1 MLYLKADEPRTL
13 TFEVDIRGVGKGE
26 LKGYV
31 RLFINDA
38 EHGFPV
44 SIDDGVITAD
54 IPPLTEIIR
63 LKTMEDGDII
73 EAKLDLMTDQHIFT
87 PWEGEVK
94 VSVPMG
100 IKAKL
105 SNETMR
111 PVNAGGGMV
120 AKVVETK
127 QDKEATKKSSK
138 KEAVQEFDTSEE
150 KMLKVSQEDYKKD
163 LMAMVAD
170 TIKQMG
176 LVPAPKPEALMEK
189 EKDSP
194 KATKK
199 VKSSKKVV
207 QELEQQSKQNQKDLL
222 MKKLESITEE
232 GVYKY
237 MERAGTRNPKIQELL
252 YEQATAAAGS
262 GKPYKVLQQ
271 VVKIL
276 KKRQ

>member
-1 MLYLKADEPRTL
+1 MLYIKADEPRTL
-13 TFEVDIRGVGKGE
+13 TFEVDIRGVGQGE

-63 LKTMEDGDII
+63 LKTMDDGDVI
-73 EAKLDLMTDQHIFT
+73 EAKLDLMTEQHIFT

-105 SNETMR
+105 SNETMK
-111 PVNAGGGMV
+111 PVQTGMV

-127 QDKEATKKSSK
+127 EDKAASK
-138 KEAVQEFDTSEE
+138 EETEAVN
-150 KMLKVSQEDYKKD
+150 EDLRDIKTDDDLPTNYKKD
-163 LMAMVAD
+163 LAELVKA
-170 TIKQMG
+170 TIQQMG
-176 LVPAPKPEALMEK
+176 LVPAESSPEPLMEK
-189 EKDSP
+189 KEDEPEIVKEAKTQKKLNEKDMI
-194 KATKK
+194 K
-199 VKSSKKVV
+199 
-207 QELEQQSKQNQKDLL
+207 
-222 MKKLESITEE
+222 KKLKNINEE
-232 GVYKY
+232 GIYKY
-237 MERAGTRNPKIQELL
+237 MEKAGTGNRKIQELV
-252 YEQATAAAGS
+252 YEQAVAAAGS
-262 GKPYKVLQQ
+262 GEPFEVLKQ

-276 KKRQ
+276 KKRK

>member
-1 MLYLKADEPRTL
+1 MLYIKADEPRTL
-13 TFEVDIRGVGKGE
+13 TFEVDIRGVGQGE

-44 SIDDGVITAD
+44 SIDQGQITAD
-54 IPPLTEIIR
+54 IPPLTEVIR
-63 LKTMEDGDII
+63 LKTMEDGDVIA
-73 EAKLDLMTDQHIFT
+73 AKLELMTDQHIFT

-105 SNETMR
+105 SSESMK
-111 PVNAGGGMV
+111 PVNAGAPVV
-120 AKVVETK
+120 AKVVETEE
-127 QDKEATKKSSK
+127 DKAGETEEEKAVDKKK
-138 KEAVQEFDTSEE
+138 LTEYDTSEE
-150 KMLKVSQEDYKKD
+150 TMLKDNQEKYKKD
-163 LMAMVAD
+163 LMSMVAD

-176 LVPAPKPEALMEK
+176 LVPAGTAPEALMEQGSGDVLPK
-189 EKDSP
+189 EIAK
-194 KATKK
+194 
-199 VKSSKKVV
+199 
-207 QELEQQSKQNQKDLL
+207 EQKENTKDLM
-222 MKKLESITEE
+222 MKKLKGITRE

-237 MERAGTRNPKIQELL
+237 MHNAGTKNDKIKELV
-252 YEQATAAAGS
+252 YEQSVAAAAS
-262 GKPYKVLQQ
+262 GEPFKVLKQ

>member
-1 MLYLKADEPRTL
+1 MLYIKADEPRTL
-13 TFEVDIRGVGKGE
+13 TFEVDIRGVGQGE

-54 IPPLTEIIR
+54 IPPLTEVVR
-63 LKTMEDGDII
+63 LKTMEDGDVI
-73 EAKLDLMTDQHIFT
+73 EAKLELMTDQHIFT
-87 PWEGEVK
+87 PWAGEVK

-105 SNETMR
+105 SNESMK
-111 PVNAGGGMV
+111 PVNAGAPVV

-127 QDKEATKKSSK
+127 EDKAAMKSS
-138 KEAVQEFDTSEE
+138 AAPVTEE
-150 KMLKVSQEDYKKD
+150 LRDLKTDDEVDSNYKKD
-163 LMAMVAD
+163 LAELVKS
-170 TIKQMG
+170 TIQQMG
-176 LVPAPKPEALMEK
+176 LVPKVPEALMEQGSGDALPK
-189 EKDSP
+189 EI
-194 KATKK
+194 
-199 VKSSKKVV
+199 SK
-207 QELEQQSKQNQKDLL
+207 EQKENTKDLM
-222 MKKLESITEE
+222 MKKLKGITRE

-237 MERAGTRNPKIQELL
+237 MHNAGTKNDKIKELV
-252 YEQATAAAGS
+252 YEQSVAAAGS
-262 GKPYKVLQQ
+262 GEPFEVLKQ

>member
-1 MLYLKADEPRTL
+1 MLYIKADEPRTL

-31 RLFINDA
+31 RMFINDA

-63 LKTMEDGDII
+63 LKTMDDGDVI
-73 EAKLDLMTDQHIFT
+73 EARLDLMTDQHIFT
-87 PWEGEVK
+87 PWQGEVK

-105 SNETMR
+105 SNESMK
-111 PVNAGGGMV
+111 PVNKSPVV

-127 QDKEATKKSSK
+127 EDKAASKS
-138 KEAVQEFDTSEE
+138 EPVEE
-150 KMLKVSQEDYKKD
+150 SLVDMKTDETDKTQYKKD
-163 LMAMVAD
+163 LAELVAA

-176 LVPAPKPEALMEK
+176 LVPADSIRQPEALMEEEKSLPPQKKAEKKISEK
-189 EKDSP
+189 EMM
-194 KATKK
+194 
-199 VKSSKKVV
+199 
-207 QELEQQSKQNQKDLL
+207 L
-222 MKKLESITEE
+222 KKLKNITEAQ
-232 GVYKY
+232 VYKY
-237 MERAGTRNPKIQELL
+237 MERAGTKNKKIQELV
-252 YEQATAAAGS
+252 YEQAAAAAQS
-262 GKPYKVLQQ
+262 GEPYKILRQ

-276 KKRQ
+276 KKRQQ